1 MRLSASAVQTMKKL
15 LYLAHRIPYPPNKG
29 DKIRSY
35 HWLKGLAEHYEIYLG
50 TFIDDEND
58 WQYVDHLNEY
68 CKDVH
73 IEKLEPVKAK
83 IKSLRGLLTGEAL
96 TIPYYAS
103 QQMQQWVTQTVEKEN
118 IADMLI
124 FSSSMAQFID
134 NEKYRNCHRVVD
146 FVDMDS
152 DKWIQYAEKR
162 QWPMSWVYQREA
174 KTLLDY
180 EKHIAKNFNKSLF
193 VSSKEAELFS
203 QKLAD
208 DSIAVDFVNNGVDT
222 NYFNVNENFRNPY
235 SLNEKVIVFTGAMD
249 YWANVDAVLW
259 FVEHIF
265 PKIKQQL
272 PEARFVIVGSK
283 PAPEVVALG
292 SKEGVTVTGFVDD
305 VRPYIQYASVA
316 VAPMRIARGIQNK
329 VLEAMSM
336 AKCVLTS
343 AQGLEGIH
351 ASVGKDLILCRSD
364 EEWASQT
371 VRLINKPDQVMQEN
385 ARACVVDHYSWR
397 SNILKLA
404 DCFKD

>member
-1 MRLSASAVQTMKKL
+1 MKKL
-15 LYLAHRIPYPPNKG
+15 LYLVHRIPYPPNKG

-35 HWLKGLAEHYEIYLG
+35 HWLKGLAEYYEIYLG
-50 TFIDDEND
+50 TFVDDEND

-73 IEKLEPVKAK
+73 IEKLEPGKAK

-103 QQMQQWVTQTVEKEN
+103 QSIQQWVRQTVEKEN
-118 IADMLI
+118 IADMLV

-134 NEKYRNCHRVVD
+134 DETYSNHHRVVD

-152 DKWIQYAEKR
+152 DKWIQYAEKK

-180 EKHIAKNFNKSLF
+180 EKHIAKKFNKSLF

-203 QKLAD
+203 QKIAD
-208 DSIAVDFVNNGVDT
+208 ASVSVDFVNNGVDT
-222 NYFNVNENFRNPY
+222 NYFKVSESFNNPY
-235 SLNEKVIVFTGAMD
+235 LTGDKVIVFTGAMD

-265 PKIKQQL
+265 PKVKQQL
-272 PEARFVIVGSK
+272 PEAKFVIVGSK

-292 SKEGVTVTGFVDD
+292 SKENITVTGFVDD
-305 VRPYIQYASVA
+305 VRPYIQYANVA

-336 AKCVLTS
+336 GKSVLTS

-351 ASVGKDLILCRSD
+351 ANVGEDLVLCASD
-364 EEWASQT
+364 DKWVSEII
-371 VRLINKPDQVMQEN
+371 RLINKPDLDMQKN
-385 ARACVVDHYSWR
+385 ARDCVVDHYSWR
-397 SNILKLA
+397 SNILKLV